1 MKVVLVT
8 GGGTGIGAAIA
19 ARAAADGWQVVI
31 TGRRREPLEAVAAA
45 HPGIRIEVGDSADEI
60 VVAKV
65 VDNIRATYGRLDA
78 VVANAGIMVEA
89 SVEETDLKTW
99 NDVLRVNLTGPFLLA
114 RATMSLLRESRGA
127 FVAIGSISG
136 LRASTR
142 STAYATSKAGLS
154 MRVRSIA
161 IDEGASGVRANIVC
175 PGWVGTEMADEEMDR
190 HAERSGL
197 ADRDAAYAD
206 LTALVPARRPGRPEE
221 IAGAVAWLISG
232 DATYVNAAEIV
243 VDGGTV
249 QVDAGTAP
257 FAFSVT
263 PRIP

>member
-31 TGRRREPLEAVAAA
+31 TGRRREPLEAVSAA
-45 HPGIRIEVGDSADEI
+45 HPGIRIEVGDSADEK
-60 VVAKV
+60 VVARI
-65 VDNIRATYGRLDA
+65 VDRIRADFGRLDA

-89 SVEETDLKTW
+89 TAEETDLDTW
-99 NDVLRVNLTGPFLLA
+99 NDVLRVNLTGPYLLA
-114 RATMSLLRESRGA
+114 QASMSLLRESRGT

-142 STAYATSKAGLS
+142 SAAYATSKAGLS
-154 MRVRSIA
+154 MLVRSIA

-197 ADRDAAYAD
+197 AGREAASSD
-206 LTALVPARRPGRPEE
+206 LTSLVPARRAGRPDE

-257 FAFSVT
+257 FAFRVT
-263 PRIP
+263 PRDL

>member
-8 GGGTGIGAAIA
+8 GAGTGIGAAIA
-19 ARAAADGWQVVI
+19 ARAARDGWQVVI
-31 TGRRREPLEAVAAA
+31 TGRRPGPLEAVAAGN
-45 HPGIRIEVGDSADEI
+45 PGIRVEAGDSADEA
-60 VVAKV
+60 VVNRVIAR
-65 VDNIRATYGRLDA
+65 IREDFGRLDA

-89 SVEETDLKTW
+89 TAEETELATW
-99 NDVLRVNLTGPFLLA
+99 NEVLRVNLTGPYLLA
-114 RATMSLLRESRGA
+114 RAAMPMLRESRGA

-142 STAYATSKAGLS
+142 SAAYATSQAGLS
-154 MRVRSIA
+154 MLVRSIA

-197 ADRDAAYAD
+197 PDRDAAYAD
-206 LTALVPARRPGRPEE
+206 LTSLVPARRPGRPEE
-221 IAGAVAWLISG
+221 IAGAVAWLIG
-232 DATYVNAAEIV
+232 NDATYVNAAEIV
-243 VDGGTV
+243 VDGGTI

-257 FAFSVT
+257 FAFSVA
-263 PRIP
+263 PR

>member
-19 ARAAADGWQVVI
+19 ARAAHDGWQVVI
-31 TGRRREPLEAVAAA
+31 TGRRRDPLEAVAAA
-45 HPGIRIEVGDSADEI
+45 HPGIRIEVGDSSDEA
-60 VVAKV
+60 VVQRV
-65 VDNIRATYGRLDA
+65 VGRIREDFGRLDA

-89 SVEETDLKTW
+89 TAEETELATW
-99 NDVLRVNLTGPFLLA
+99 NEVLRVNLTGPYLLA
-114 RATMSLLRESRGA
+114 RAAMPMLRESRGA

-142 STAYATSKAGLS
+142 SAAYATSKAGLS
-154 MRVRSIA
+154 MLVRSIA
-161 IDEGASGVRANIVC
+161 IDEGAAGVRANIVC

-197 ADRDAAYAD
+197 RDRDAAYAD
-206 LTALVPARRPGRPEE
+206 LTSLVPARRPGRPEE
-221 IAGAVAWLISG
+221 IAGAVAWLIGEDSG
-232 DATYVNAAEIV
+232 YVNAAEIV

-257 FAFSVT
+257 FAFSIT
-263 PRIP
+263 PRHD

>member
-19 ARAAADGWQVVI
+19 SRAAADGWQVVI
-31 TGRRREPLEAVAAA
+31 TGRRRDPLEAVASR
-45 HPGIRIEVGDSADEI
+45 HPGTRVEVGDSSDEATVARI
-60 VVAKV
+60 V
-65 VDNIRATYGRLDA
+65 DRIGSDFGRLDA

-89 SVEETDLKTW
+89 TAEETELATW
-99 NDVLRVNLTGPFLLA
+99 NEVLRVNLTGPYLLA
-114 RATMSLLRESRGA
+114 RAAMPMLRESRGS
-127 FVAIGSISG
+127 FIAIGSISG

-142 STAYATSKAGLS
+142 SAAYATSKAGLS
-154 MRVRSIA
+154 MLVRSIA
-161 IDEGASGVRANIVC
+161 IDEGGAGVRANIVC

-197 ADRDAAYAD
+197 RDRDAAYAD
-206 LTALVPARRPGRPEE
+206 LTSLVPARRPGRPEE
-221 IAGAVAWLISG
+221 IAGAVAWLMGG
-232 DATYVNAAEIV
+232 DAGYVNAAEIV

-257 FAFSVT
+257 FAFSVA
-263 PRIP
+263 PRLI